1 MKLNIIYEDNDIL
14 VINKPAGLVV
24 HKGVKTEM
32 TLTDLLV
39 EHYPKIINVGDDKT
53 RPGIVHRLDK
63 DTSGLMVVA
72 KNNAAFDFLKEQ
84 FKNRQIEK
92 RYTVLVFGRVENQRG
107 KIDSK
112 IGRFGDKQ
120 ITVNPNQRLGAGKIK
135 IDKYRDAITE
145 YKVLKYFG
153 DYSLCEA
160 KPKTG
165 RMHQIRVH
173 FKSIG
178 HPVAGDKKYY
188 FKKQKNAQIFPRQF
202 LHASYLSFSLP
213 NGSRMAFEADLPEDL
228 QKILISPAFR
238 QAGLKTM
245 VKSDNVGT
253 YK

>member
-1 MKLNIIYEDNDIL
+1 MKLNIIYDDDDIL
-14 VINKPAGLVV
+14 VINKPAGLTV
-24 HKGVKTEM
+24 HKGIKTET
-32 TLTDLLV
+32 TLADLLV
-39 EHYPKIINVGDDKT
+39 EYYPKIINVGDDKM

-63 DTSGLMVVA
+63 DTSGLIAVA

-84 FKNRQIEK
+84 FKNRRVEK
-92 RYTVLVFGRVENQRG
+92 KYTVLVLGRVENQRG

-120 ITVNPNQRLGAGKIK
+120 ITINQSDNAKFK
-135 IDKYRDAITE
+135 IDKYREAVTE
-145 YKVLKYFG
+145 YKVLKYFN
-153 DYSLCEA
+153 DYTLCEV

-188 FKKQKNAQIFPRQF
+188 FKKQKNALIFPRQF

-228 QKILISPAFR
+228 QKILITLENN
-238 QAGLKTM
+238 G
-245 VKSDNVGT
+245 
-253 YK
+253 

>member
-1 MKLNIIYEDNDIL
+1 MKLNIVYEDEDIL

-24 HKGVKTEM
+24 HKGIKTET
-32 TLTDLLV
+32 TLADLLV
-39 EHYPKIINVGDDKT
+39 EHYPEIINVGDDKM

-84 FKNRQIEK
+84 FKNRRIEK
-92 RYTVLVFGRVENQRG
+92 KYTVLVLGRVENQRG
-107 KIDSK
+107 RIDSK
-112 IGRFGDKQ
+112 IGRLGDKQ
-120 ITVNPNQRLGAGKIK
+120 IVVNPSPRLVSLGLKKSQFNVNSFRTGKFK
-135 IDKYRDAITE
+135 IDKYKEAVTE
-145 YKVLKYFG
+145 YKILKYLG
-153 DYSLCEA
+153 DYTLCEV

-178 HPVAGDKKYY
+178 HSVAGDKKYY
-188 FKKQKNAQIFPRQF
+188 FKKQKNALIFPRQF

-228 QKILISPAFR
+228 QKVLIMLENN
-238 QAGLKTM
+238 G
-245 VKSDNVGT
+245 
-253 YK
+253 